1 MGERYS
7 LVEVTI
13 DGEARPTVTGVV
25 IRERGR
31 SRIYGWLDRFRGD
44 APPGEHDLR
53 ALTMSGE
60 LLDCRVATTAVS
72 AQPARTE
79 FEVRGDLEV
88 ARLR

>member
-25 IRERGR
+25 IRERGQ
-31 SRIYGWLDRFRGD
+31 SRIYGWLDRFRAD
-44 APPGEHDLR
+44 PPPSEHDLR

-60 LLDCRVATTAVS
+60 LLDCRISTTAVTER
-72 AQPARTE
+72 PTRTE
-79 FEVRGDLEV
+79 FEVRGDLQL